1 MSWGGR
7 VGPFRGLNQL
17 ETMLFDGLLQQQPL
31 IPGPVPLKLDGS
43 RGFLFW
49 APSSQI
55 KEAMEAGWWPVR
67 LWPSQNPEAA
77 LSDTKSS
84 PQLAPPKCA
93 EKKSFLSR
101 DDGLCRGVR
110 KQRGLE
116 RRHTPK
122 PPTNALKDMAEKGG
136 WFWHRG
142 GQGGLPG
149 HRTLELGT
157 KGEEEISAMDKAVCK
172 VSGRRW
178 GLRSECSQCIS
189 QTVKRCTRLLVTQK
203 PAAHRDGGAWAAG
216 GVRSLCLDSSKGYLT
231 ASRN

>member
-1 MSWGGR
+1 MGFFNSSPLSLARCPSSLMVAGGSY
-7 VGPFRGLNQL
+7 FGLRRPKSRRQWRQ
-17 ETMLFDGLLQQQPL
+17 DGGLLDC
-31 IPGPVPLKLDGS
+31 GPP
-43 RGFLFW
+43 RT
-49 APSSQI
+49 Q
-55 KEAMEAGWWPVR
+55 R
-67 LWPSQNPEAA
+67 Q
-77 LSDTKSS
+77 LSVTPS
-84 PQLAPPKCA
+84 PQLAPPKCS